1 MRISCTVER
10 VEAEETRCAHCGKR
24 SAKNRACRGCII
36 AHFCNSACQRDGWGD
51 HKAACKTAA
60 ATMNAPEEEAAYQ
73 AVVRAL
79 SSAASVS
86 VTPTDAQIVTRM
98 RRII

>member
-1 MRISCTVER
+1 MDPRRRPADSGEDWAVGHLCVQRADGEGRMRR
-10 VEAEETRCAHCGKR
+10 MK
-24 SAKNRACRGCII
+24 
-36 AHFCNSACQRDGWGD
+36 
-51 HKAACKTAA
+51 A